1 MIVETGVDV
10 VNIPRIEKTYSQF
23 SLKFLQRIFTAKEIR
38 LIQAKNYNISYIA
51 KRFAAKEALAKALG
65 TGIGK
70 ISFLD
75 IEILKNKNS
84 APFFVLNPKVQKYL
98 KNDRKWHDFSLSLSL
113 SDDYPT
119 AVAFVVILISKIN

>member
-1 MIVETGVDV
+1 MKIETGVDV
-10 VNIPRIEKTYSQF
+10 VNIPRIEKIYTKCST
-23 SLKFLQRIFTAKEIR
+23 KFLQRIFTEKEIE
-38 LIQAKNYNISYIA
+38 LIKAKNYNSSYIA

-75 IEILKNKNS
+75 IEIFKNKNS
-84 APFFVLNPKVQKYL
+84 APFFVLSSNLQKYL

-119 AVAFVVILISKIN
+119 AIAFVVILINKIN